1 MDLDDEEETG
11 ALTAMEMLNDVD
23 TEVSEYTPNTIVLQ
37 LFLSF
42 PILLSPLYF
51 LSLPLLT
58 HTAHFA
64 SITYIYSFCTLATRT
79 PLYRLW
85 GSGGRAWEKGKE
97 E

>member
-42 PILLSPLYF
+42 PILSIF
-51 LSLPLLT
+51 LSSSADP
-58 HTAHFA
+58 HRP
-64 SITYIYSFCTLATRT
+64 FCQHHVHL
-79 PLYRLW
+79 
-85 GSGGRAWEKGKE
+85 
-97 E
+97 

>member
-42 PILLSPLYF
+42 PILSFF
-51 LSLPLLT
+51 LFL
-58 HTAHFA
+58 
-64 SITYIYSFCTLATRT
+64 C
-79 PLYRLW
+79 
-85 GSGGRAWEKGKE
+85 
-97 E
+97 